1 MIIDTGVLVS
11 AFVFGGVP
19 EKAIKK
25 AFTEADIYVSPTIL
39 KEYREVPIILEG
51 QDKLTQAQLKALISG
66 FAAFV
71 RRTIVVYP
79 RKRISIC
86 RDPADNMLLECCFE
100 SRANI
105 LISSDRDLLD
115 IKVLPFHL
123 KILTPRK
130 FLEVSST

>member
-1 MIIDTGVLVS
+1 MLIS

-19 EKAIKK
+19 EKAVRK
-25 AFTEADIYVSPTIL
+25 AFTEADIYVSPSIL
-39 KEYREVPIILEG
+39 KEYRDVPLVLED

-71 RRTIVVYP
+71 TRTIVVYP
-79 RKRISIC
+79 RKRISLC

-100 SRANI
+100 SKAGI

-115 IKVLPFHL
+115 IKILPFDL

-130 FLEVSST
+130 FVGEKGTVPI